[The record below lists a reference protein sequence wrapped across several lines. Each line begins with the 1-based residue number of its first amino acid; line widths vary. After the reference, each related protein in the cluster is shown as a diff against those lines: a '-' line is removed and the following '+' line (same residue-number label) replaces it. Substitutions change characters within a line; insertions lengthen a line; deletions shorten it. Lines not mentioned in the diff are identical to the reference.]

1 MNKWEAAN
9 SYCKDRGWDFQI
21 WTEKTL
27 QEMKLLPKP
36 VPGKLKPLK
45 RLAPYRKKIKKRV

>member
-9 SYCKDRGWDFQI
+9 NFAKDRGWEFQV

-36 VPGKLKPLK
+36 IPGKLKKLKPLK
-45 RLAPYRKKIKKRV
+45 PYRKKSKK